1 MLRRPGSSWGFVAL
15 LKGTSVLYWRWRE
28 HWPFTSPTYNSCRP
42 ETRTHNLWV
51 TSPTLLPLGH
61 NFHIII
67 IIIIIIY
74 IYIYIQSISR
84 HFYPKRLTNEDNR
97 SNQNQQKSNKMQ
109 VLWQVIIVINDII
122 VITTTTTTTT
132 MHVIKYSTE
141 KYKNKS

>member
-1 MLRRPGSSWGFVAL
+1 MPCSRAPQSCIEGGESAGHSLP
-15 LKGTSVLYWRWRE
+15 
-28 HWPFTSPTYNSCRP
+28 PPTIPAGP

-51 TSPTLLPLGH
+51 TSPTHLPLGH

-109 VLWQVIIVINDII
+109 VLLQVIIVI
-122 VITTTTTTTT
+122 TTTTT